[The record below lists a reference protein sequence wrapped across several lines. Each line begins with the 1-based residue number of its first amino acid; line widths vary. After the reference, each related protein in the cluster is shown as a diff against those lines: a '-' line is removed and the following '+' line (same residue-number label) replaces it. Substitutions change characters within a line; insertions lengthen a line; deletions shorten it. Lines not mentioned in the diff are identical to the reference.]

1 MLRFVLVTLAL
12 SLVYLGLTSNFE
24 PANIIIGLLLGAG
37 MAALEYPRRGMI
49 AARQL
54 LGAAWALPV
63 YLARLAVDII
73 RSGLIVARI
82 VLDPKLP
89 IHPGIVAIRS
99 GMGPWGTALS
109 AHAITIT
116 PGEMVMEIAED
127 GTMYVHCLDV
137 ESSGAT
143 AEEEQA
149 KRRALLE
156 KIVT

>member
-24 PANIIIGLLLGAG
+24 SANIIIGLLLGAG
-37 MAALEYPRRGMI
+37 VAALEYPRRGKI
-49 AARQL
+49 TARQL
-54 LGAAWALPV
+54 PGAAWALLV

-82 VLDPKLP
+82 VLDPRLP
-89 IHPGIVAIRS
+89 IRPGIVAIRS

-116 PGEMVMEIAED
+116 PGEMVMEISED
-127 GTMYVHCLDV
+127 GVMYTHCLDA
-137 ESSGAT
+137 ESSGAA

>member
-12 SLVYLGLTSNFE
+12 SLVYLGLTGNFE
-24 PANIIIGLLLGAG
+24 PSNVIIGLLLGAG
-37 MAALEYPRRGMI
+37 VAALEYPRHGRI
-49 AARQL
+49 TARQL
-54 LGAAWALPV
+54 PGAAWALLV

-89 IHPGIVAIRS
+89 IRPGIVAIRS
-99 GMGPWGTALS
+99 GMRHWGTAFS

-116 PGEMVMEIAED
+116 PGEMVMEIGED
-127 GTMYVHCLDV
+127 GVMYTHCLDA